1 MENAREC
8 YHCAASHP
16 ELGVTFP
23 IGITPEFSAKD
34 AALSTRTPTA
44 RAMASHG
51 PGCRPC
57 RRLLVGDRTLS
68 PE

>member
-23 IGITPEFSAKD
+23 IGITPEFSAED
-34 AALSTRTPTA
+34 AADMHAYRTR
-44 RAMASHG
+44 MASHG
-51 PGCRPC
+51 
-57 RRLLVGDRTLS
+57 LMSVLS
-68 PE
+68 TALGGGLHAFP